1 MGRSRDLSSRY
12 VAAIVAPLGL
22 FFLITIV
29 GGIVTFTP
37 ASIIQGHF
45 RLLAHIKKIKE
56 HPLWECYVLPSV
68 VAMVA
73 KLTCQGKHTLRVYD
87 E

>member
-1 MGRSRDLSSRY
+1 MFPLRY
-12 VAAIVAPLGL
+12 IGFMLTPWA
-22 FFLITIV
+22 

-37 ASIIQGHF
+37 SAIIQGHF
-45 RLLAHIKKIKE
+45 RLFQRISQIAE
-56 HPLWECYVLPSV
+56 HPMWECYVLPSV

-73 KLTCQGKHTLRVYD
+73 KLCCQGVHPLQVYD

>member
-1 MGRSRDLSSRY
+1 M
-12 VAAIVAPLGL
+12 A
-22 FFLITIV
+22 

-37 ASIIQGHF
+37 AAIIEGHF
-45 RLLAHIKKIKE
+45 RLFGRIKKIAE
-56 HPLWECYVLPSV
+56 HPTWECYVLPSV

-73 KLTCQGKHTLRVYD
+73 KLTCQGVHPLSLYD

>member
-1 MGRSRDLSSRY
+1 MGRPRDLSSWC
-12 VAAIVAPLGL
+12 VAAIVAPPGF
-22 FFLITIV
+22 FFLIIIA

-37 ASIIQGHF
+37 AAIIEGHF
-45 RLLAHIKKIKE
+45 RLFSRIKKIAE

-73 KLTCQGKHTLRVYD
+73 KLTSQGKHPLRVYD